1 MFTLDDRIMLVDL
14 SNFSLGATIT
24 VYEAGIIMLRHTV
37 LDVSEVEEKVI
48 EIADEMEVKNI
59 FIRPLAASDREKT
72 LENFKNSLVSKN
84 IDKINFHM
92 L

>member
-48 EIADEMEVKNI
+48 EIADEMEVKNV

>member
-1 MFTLDDRIMLVDL
+1 MLTITDRVMLVDL

-24 VYEAGIIMLRHTV
+24 VYEAGTIMLRHTV
-37 LDVSEVEEKVI
+37 LDISEVEEKVI
-48 EIADEMEVKNI
+48 EIADEMEVENV

-84 IDKINFHM
+84 VDKIHFHM
-92 L
+92 I

>member
-1 MFTLDDRIMLVDL
+1 MLSITDRIMLVDL

-59 FIRPLAASDREKT
+59 FIRPLAVSDREKT

>member
-1 MFTLDDRIMLVDL
+1 MFTLTDRIMLVDL
-14 SNFSLGATIT
+14 SNFSLGARIT
-24 VYEAGIIMLRHTV
+24 VYEGGSIMLQHSV
-37 LDVSEVEEKVI
+37 LDISEVEEKAI
-48 EIADEMEVKNI
+48 EIADEMEVENV

>member
-1 MFTLDDRIMLVDL
+1 MLTITDRVMLVDL

-24 VYEAGIIMLRHTV
+24 VYEAGIIILRHTV
-37 LDVSEVEEKVI
+37 SDVSEVKEKVI
-48 EIADEMEVKNI
+48 EIAVGMEVEDV
-59 FIRPLAASDREKT
+59 FIRPLATSDREKT
-72 LENFKNSLVSKN
+72 LEDFKNSLVSKN